1 MNALVDAV
9 ESWLAGL
16 SFWAQAP
23 LLLIVLV
30 PLCWLLA
37 GGIDQIVERLLRRH
51 TRGKRLGS
59 IPAEQIRA
67 VD

>member
-1 MNALVDAV
+1 M
-9 ESWLAGL
+9 
-16 SFWAQAP
+16 
-23 LLLIVLV
+23 LLIVLV